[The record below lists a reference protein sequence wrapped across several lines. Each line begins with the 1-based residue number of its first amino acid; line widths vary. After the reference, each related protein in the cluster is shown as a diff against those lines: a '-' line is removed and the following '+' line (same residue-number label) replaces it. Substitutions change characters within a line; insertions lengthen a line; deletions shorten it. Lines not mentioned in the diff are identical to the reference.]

1 MKASDRIFDNLDF
14 THKMH
19 EKQAE
24 LMSLGSTVIRVLLLS
39 SLLVSLGIQMFQPA
53 TSSGFGMWNII
64 GILSTLLGV
73 GLSFYQLNF
82 NYDKLLDL
90 HRVTAKKLLNVKNR
104 MIVAREGNISQK
116 QLDDFV
122 QELNPIYESA
132 PQTGW
137 LAKKLVNKNEE
148 S

>member
-24 LMSLGSTVIRVLLLS
+24 LMSLGSIAVRVLLLS
-39 SLLVSLGIQMFQPA
+39 SLLLSLGIQMLQ
-53 TSSGFGMWNII
+53 TTTGSGFGIWNITS
-64 GILSTLLGV
+64 ILSTLLGV

-90 HRVTAKKLLNVKNR
+90 HRVTAKKLLSVKNR
-104 MIVAREGNISQK
+104 MIVAREDDITQS
-116 QLDDFV
+116 QLDEFIL
-122 QELNPIYESA
+122 ELNPIYESA

-137 LAKKLVNKNEE
+137 LAKKLVNKAK
-148 S
+148 

>member
-24 LMSLGSTVIRVLLLS
+24 LMSFGSIALRVLLLC
-39 SLLVSLGIQMFQPA
+39 SLLLSLGIQMLQPVA
-53 TSSGFGMWNII
+53 NSNFEAWNVVS
-64 GILSTLLGV
+64 ILSTLLGV

-104 MIVAREGNISQK
+104 MIVAREGSVSQK
-116 QLDDFV
+116 QLDAFV
-122 QELNPIYESA
+122 QELNLIYESA

-137 LAKKLVNKNEE
+137 LAKKFVNNIK
-148 S
+148 

>member
-24 LMSLGSTVIRVLLLS
+24 LMSLGSIALRVLLLS
-39 SLLVSLGIQMFQPA
+39 SLLLSLGIQMLQPT
-53 TSSGFGMWNII
+53 TSSGFGMWNTIS
-64 GILSTLLGV
+64 ILSTLLGV

-104 MIVAREGNISQK
+104 MIVVREGGISQK
-116 QLDDFV
+116 QLDEFV

-137 LAKKLVNKNEE
+137 LAKKLVNKKEE
-148 S
+148 G

>member
-24 LMSLGSTVIRVLLLS
+24 LMSLGSIAVRVLLLS
-39 SLLVSLGIQMFQPA
+39 SLLLSLGIQMLQP
-53 TSSGFGMWNII
+53 TTGSGFGIWNITS
-64 GILSTLLGV
+64 ILSTLLGV

-104 MIVAREGNISQK
+104 MIVAREDDITQS
-116 QLDDFV
+116 QLDEFV
-122 QELNPIYESA
+122 LELNPIYESA

-137 LAKKLVNKNEE
+137 LAKKLVNRAK
-148 S
+148 

>member
-1 MKASDRIFDNLDF
+1 MMKASDRIFDNLDF

-24 LMSLGSTVIRVLLLS
+24 LMSFGSIIIRVLLLS
-39 SLLVSLGIQMFQPA
+39 SLLLSLGIQMFQPVA
-53 TSSGFGMWNII
+53 GSGFSFLSII
-64 GILSTLLGV
+64 SILSTLLGV

-90 HRVTAKKLLNVKNR
+90 HRVTAKKLLNVKNS

-116 QLDDFV
+116 QLDEFV
-122 QELNPIYESA
+122 QKLNPIYESA

-137 LAKKLVNKNEE
+137 LAKKLVNRTG
-148 S
+148 

>member
-24 LMSLGSTVIRVLLLS
+24 LMSLGSIAVRVLLLS
-39 SLLVSLGIQMFQPA
+39 SLLLSLGIQMLQP
-53 TSSGFGMWNII
+53 TTGSGFGVWNII
-64 GILSTLLGV
+64 SILSTLLGV

-90 HRVTAKKLLNVKNR
+90 HRITAKKLLNVKNR
-104 MIVAREGNISQK
+104 MIVAREDDITQS
-116 QLDDFV
+116 QLDEFV
-122 QELNPIYESA
+122 LELNPIYESA

-137 LAKKLVNKNEE
+137 LAKKLVNKAK
-148 S
+148 